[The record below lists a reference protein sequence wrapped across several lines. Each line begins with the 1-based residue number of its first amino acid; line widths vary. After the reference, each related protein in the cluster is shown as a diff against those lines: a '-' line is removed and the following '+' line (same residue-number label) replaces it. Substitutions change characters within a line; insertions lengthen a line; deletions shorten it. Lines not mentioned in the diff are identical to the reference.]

1 MRFNTKPAVFY
12 MLFLLVL
19 SILSVSLFVFRQ
31 GLPQGPTLHPWKI
44 LSVEILLYGV
54 FVFACDSRIEFGT
67 WIGRLILMLLT
78 RMGLGAVIAGLALLS
93 RGEGDIASAL
103 RTTVLESPLSVA
115 VQVFFVL
122 VIFFWPL
129 KVVDHSLPEEPDFEE
144 SLEGPT
150 ESLGEGLR
158 KLRDNVDYV
167 TRLSFDDVLNTLL
180 IAGSIEA
187 VVLASQDGLVLAKR
201 VPDGVD
207 PEVIGAIAPL
217 VSTTAGTALLKA
229 GMEGYAGVSALVG
242 GRTVQFVPVEDLVL
256 AVVFRPGIAPGEL
269 GLGSPTLE
277 EVVLAISRVRAQNY
291 AA

>member
-144 SLEGPT
+144 SLEEPT